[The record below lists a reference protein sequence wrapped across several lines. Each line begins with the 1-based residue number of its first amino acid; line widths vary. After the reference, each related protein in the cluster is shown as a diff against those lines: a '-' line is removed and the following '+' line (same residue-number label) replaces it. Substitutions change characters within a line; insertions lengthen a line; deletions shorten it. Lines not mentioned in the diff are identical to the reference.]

1 MKIEVSNQWPKRRR
15 RRRQAIAIACVLS
28 LAVAIGAALYFGRV
42 NARRATAG
50 QSATASMTISPTVRL
65 NLPPPDLFKPI
76 TPEEALKENAERAFS
91 GRPDSPATAF
101 KLDADQITRDRA
113 LECLT
118 QAVYYEAA
126 GEGADGQ
133 RAVAQVV
140 LNRMRHSAYPHS
152 ICGVVYQGADR
163 PTGCQFTFT
172 CDGSLARVP
181 VQSLWKQAERI
192 ASDALK
198 GKVYAPIGHATHY
211 HADYVI
217 PYWAD
222 SLDKSVQIG
231 RHIFYR
237 LKGGLGAAS
246 SFGQRYAG
254 IEPLPP
260 PPSILEV
267 PLDPLADPN
276 AEIPAPPKEDPVQAT
291 KGDLV
296 SGSQPKP
303 ELLSDATLG
312 TLKID
317 NGTPIIKSTRKNA
330 QSTDCGSI
338 TDGKRLRPMSA
349 NDAKL
354 KNSPDACAQ

>member
-1 MKIEVSNQWPKRRR
+1 MKIEVPNQWLKRRR
-15 RRRQAIAIACVLS
+15 RRRQAIAIACALT
-28 LAVAIGAALYFGRV
+28 LVAALGAAIYFGRL
-42 NARRATAG
+42 NARHAIAG
-50 QSATASMTISPTVRL
+50 RSATATMNISPTVRL

-76 TPEEALKENAERAFS
+76 TPEEALKENSERAFS
-91 GRPDSPATAF
+91 GRPDAPASAF
-101 KLDADQITRDRA
+101 KLVADAGTRDRA

-126 GEGADGQ
+126 GEGGDGQ
-133 RAVAQVV
+133 RAVAQIV

-152 ICGVVYQGADR
+152 VCGVIYQGADR

-181 VQSLWKQAERI
+181 VQSLWKQAERV
-192 ASDALK
+192 ASEALN
-198 GKVYAPIGHATHY
+198 GKVFAPVGHATHY

-246 SFGQRYAG
+246 AFRQRYDG

-260 PPSILEV
+260 PPSIVEIA
-267 PLDPLADPN
+267 LDPLADGN
-276 AEIPAPPKEDPVQAT
+276 ATLTLPPKEDPVKAV

-296 SGSQPKP
+296 TSSEPKP
-303 ELLSDATLG
+303 ELLSDTTSG

-317 NGTPIIKSTRKNA
+317 NGTPIIRSTRKES
-330 QSTDCGSI
+330 QSTDCGSSAG
-338 TDGKRLRPMSA
+338 GKRLRPVAA
-349 NDAKL
+349 NDVKL
-354 KNSPDACAQ
+354 KNSQDACVP